1 MAFGLVANTPSCIR
15 HAVWAYW
22 DICISGLTALAGWS
36 TQKAQSDTPM
46 KQHNN
51 LVCIARE

>member
-1 MAFGLVANTPSCIR
+1 MELGLVANTPSCIR

-22 DICISGLTALAGWS
+22 DICISGLAALAGWS
-36 TQKAQSDTPM
+36 TQNAQSDTPM